1 MTYIDDHVRDP
12 SILKWN
18 LIEIQFTPTLRLATS
33 DFDVVALSNIFLGR
47 SSGDGRPCSVPSI
60 SAQGGVL
67 NSAVIEITDA
77 DNLVFGKLRATGGGQ
92 GIGVNVWEAWFDPT
106 NKSAI
111 PDGTR
116 IRAAGKIDSS
126 KKDSSSGTDLVT
138 INLVGAG
145 KGSNVYVPPRLAS
158 ALSK

>member
-1 MTYIDDHVRDP
+1 VSYRDDHARDA

-33 DFDVVALSNIFLGR
+33 DFDIVALSNIFLGR
-47 SSGDGRPCSVPSI
+47 ASGNGRPCSVQSI

-67 NSAVIEITDA
+67 NSAVIVITDA

-92 GIGVNVWEAWFDPT
+92 GIGVNVWEAWFAPT
-106 NKSAI
+106 NKTAI
-111 PDGTR
+111 PEATY

-126 KKDSSSGTDLVT
+126 NKDSSSGTDLVT

-158 ALSK
+158 ALTK